1 MAATTTRRTLPTPA
15 DVQAA
20 LETVDASIGRTA
32 ARIQVTEATLEK
44 HRHQYADLVALR
56 SLLERMR

>member
-32 ARIQVTEATLEK
+32 ARIQTALGTLDK
-44 HRHQYADLVALR
+44 YRTQYAELVALR
-56 SLLERMR
+56 ALLERMK